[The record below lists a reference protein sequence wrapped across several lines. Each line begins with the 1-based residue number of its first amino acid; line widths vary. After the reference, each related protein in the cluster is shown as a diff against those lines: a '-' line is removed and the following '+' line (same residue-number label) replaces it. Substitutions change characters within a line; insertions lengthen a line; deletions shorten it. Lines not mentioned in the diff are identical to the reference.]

1 MSIAAKKRTISSMTF
16 GAVVACAVL
25 LTFALHRLVQ
35 TEAELATGFGES
47 LLYALFQAHDEE
59 QRLILEGYEWNNSEK
74 RTEDA
79 EQLRLQMDLAISR
92 LDVVSQ
98 GTLGRALR
106 DANEGSVIESA
117 RANLMAFDEALQAAV
132 LHGSAIPQA
141 PLAGLRADASK
152 LKAAAT
158 RVFLAEREHVAKQR
172 DRYSSVLWEAIVA
185 VFLILGCGIFIVGR
199 LMASLR
205 SAANAKE
212 TLRRDRDF
220 SNLLLESSGDGVI
233 AFDMDGRCTH
243 WNSVMGGM
251 FPAPGGADVIGQL
264 IKDTYRLPEGHVI
277 LNMMRDTLAGRSF
290 HMPAHPIPTGD
301 RYVEK
306 FTYPVW
312 SGKVIVGGILFIRD
326 VTDAH
331 LARMQLVE
339 HRDQL
344 EATVKERTRDLE
356 ESLERETRLRELYK
370 GFVSMVSHQFRTPLS
385 IVDSSAQRMI
395 RRGKDMS
402 EEEIRERAG
411 KIRMAILRLTR
422 LVSSTLNATKL
433 DAGEI
438 DFAPRR
444 CDLGKLIV
452 EACDRQK
459 ETTPNRQFRIE
470 LDQLSDWVTC
480 DPLLIDQVV
489 ANLLSNA
496 VKYSS
501 PPQPIEITAA
511 VDGRWVEVKVSD
523 RGVGFPEDERDNLF
537 DRFFR
542 ARTALGVEGTGI
554 GLHVARTIAR
564 MHGGDVAAFPR
575 DGGGSTFVL
584 RIPKEEALA
593 A

>member
-1 MSIAAKKRTISSMTF
+1 MSSAAKNRTISGITL
-16 GAVVACAVL
+16 GAVVASALL

-35 TEAELATGFGES
+35 TEAELATGAGES

-59 QRLILEGYEWNNSEK
+59 QRLVLDVYGWNGGER

-79 EQLRLQMDLAISR
+79 EQLGLQMDLAISR
-92 LDVVSQ
+92 LDVVSH
-98 GTLGRALR
+98 GTLGRALS
-106 DANEGSVIESA
+106 DAKEEAVIKSA
-117 RANLMAFDEALQAAV
+117 RAHLMAFDEALQVA
-132 LHGSAIPQA
+132 LRQKSAIPQA
-141 PLAGLRADASK
+141 SLEGLRTDVSK

-158 RVFLAEREHVAKQR
+158 RVFLAERDNIGRQR

-185 VFLILGCGIFIVGR
+185 VFLIFGCGSFIAAR
-199 LMASLR
+199 LLASLR
-205 SAANAKE
+205 GAARAE
-212 TLRRDRDF
+212 DALRRDRDF

-233 AFDMDGRCTH
+233 AFDTDGRCTH
-243 WNSVMGGM
+243 WNSVMGEM
-251 FPAPGGADVIGQL
+251 FPAPCGSDVIGRL
-264 IKDTYRLPEGHVI
+264 IKDAYRLPGGHVI
-277 LNMMRDTLAGRSF
+277 LNMMRDTLAGQSL

-306 FTYPVW
+306 FTYPVR
-312 SGKVIVGGILFIRD
+312 SGQTIVGGILFIRD

-344 EATVKERTRDLE
+344 ETTVKERTRDLE

-402 EEEIRERAG
+402 EDEIRERAG

-444 CDLGKLIV
+444 CDLGKLIF
-452 EACDRQK
+452 EACERQK
-459 ETTPNRQFRIE
+459 ETTPDRRFSIE
-470 LDQLSDWVTC
+470 LDQLPVWVSC
-480 DPLLIDQVV
+480 DPLLIDQVI

-501 PPQPIEITAA
+501 SPDPIEIAA
-511 VDGRWVEVKVSD
+511 EVDERWIHIKVSD
-523 RGVGFPEDERDNLF
+523 HGVGIPDDEHDKLF
-537 DRFFR
+537 ERFFR
-542 ARTALGVEGTGI
+542 ARNAVGIEGTGI
-554 GLHVARTIAR
+554 GLHVARAIAQ
-564 MHGGDVAAFPR
+564 MHGGDVSALSPE
-575 DGGGSTFVL
+575 GGGSTFIL
-584 RIPKEEALA
+584 KIPKEDALA

>member
-1 MSIAAKKRTISSMTF
+1 MSNAGKKRTIAGITSLIVT
-16 GAVVACAVL
+16 ACAVL
-25 LTFALHRLVQ
+25 LVFALHRLIQ
-35 TEAELATGFGES
+35 TETELATGSGES
-47 LLYALFQAHDEE
+47 LLFALFQAHDEE

-79 EQLRLQMDLAISR
+79 EQLRLKMDLAISR

-141 PLAGLRADASK
+141 PLAGLRADVSK

-158 RVFLAEREHVAKQR
+158 RVLLAERDNIGRQR

-185 VFLILGCGIFIVGR
+185 IILILGCGVFIVAR
-199 LMASLR
+199 LLASLR
-205 SAANAKE
+205 TAAKAE
-212 TLRRDRDF
+212 DALRRDRDF

-243 WNSVMGGM
+243 WNSVMGEM
-251 FPAPGGADVIGQL
+251 FPAPGDADVIGQL
-264 IKDTYRLPEGHVI
+264 IKDAYRLPEGHVI
-277 LNMMRDTLAGRSF
+277 LNMMRDTLAGRSL

-370 GFVSMVSHQFRTPLS
+370 SFVSMVSHQFRTPLS

-438 DFAPRR
+438 DFAARR

-452 EACDRQK
+452 EACERQK
-459 ETTPNRQFRIE
+459 ETTPNRRFSIE
-470 LDQLSDWVTC
+470 LDRFPDWVSC
-480 DPLLIDQVV
+480 DPLLIEQVV
-489 ANLLSNA
+489 ANLISNA
-496 VKYSS
+496 VKYS
-501 PPQPIEITAA
+501 PPPEPIDIRADVDERWIEI
-511 VDGRWVEVKVSD
+511 KVSD
-523 RGVGFPEDERDNLF
+523 RGVGFSEDERDKLF

-542 ARTALGVEGTGI
+542 AKTAVGVEGTGI

-564 MHGGDVAAFPR
+564 MHGGDVAAFQR
-575 DGGGSTFVL
+575 EGGGSTFVL

>member
-1 MSIAAKKRTISSMTF
+1 MSIAAKKRAATGIT
-16 GAVVACAVL
+16 GVIVIACAL
-25 LTFALHRLVQ
+25 LLVFALHRLIQ
-35 TEAELATGFGES
+35 TETELATGSGES

-59 QRLILEGYEWNNSEK
+59 QRLILDAYDWNNGRLMEQ
-74 RTEDA
+74 A
-79 EQLRLQMDLAISR
+79 EQLRLQTDLAISR
-92 LDVVSQ
+92 LDVVSH
-98 GTLGRALR
+98 GTLGRELA
-106 DANEGSVIESA
+106 DAKEGAVIESA
-117 RANLMAFDEALQAAV
+117 RINLMAFDRTLQDALSQ
-132 LHGSAIPQA
+132 GSAIPQ
-141 PLAGLRADASK
+141 PVLQGLRTDAAR

-158 RVFLAEREHVAKQR
+158 RVFLAERDNIGTQR

-185 VFLILGCGIFIVGR
+185 IILILGCGVFIVAR

-205 SAANAKE
+205 TAAKAE
-212 TLRRDRDF
+212 DALRRDRDF

-243 WNSVMGGM
+243 WNSVMGEM
-251 FPAPGGADVIGQL
+251 FPAPGNADVIGQL
-264 IKDTYRLPEGHVI
+264 IKDAYRLPEGHVI
-277 LNMMRDTLAGRSF
+277 LNMMRDTLAGRSL
-290 HMPAHPIPTGD
+290 HMPAHPIPTGN

-438 DFAPRR
+438 DFTVRR

-452 EACDRQK
+452 EACERQK
-459 ETTPNRQFRIE
+459 ETTPNRHFSIE
-470 LDQLSDWVTC
+470 LDRLPDWVSC
-480 DPLLIDQVV
+480 DPLLIEQVV
-489 ANLLSNA
+489 ANLISNA
-496 VKYSS
+496 VKYS
-501 PPQPIEITAA
+501 PPPEPIDIGADVDERWIEI
-511 VDGRWVEVKVSD
+511 KVSD
-523 RGVGFPEDERDNLF
+523 RGVGFSEDERDNLF

-542 ARTALGVEGTGI
+542 AKTAVGVEGTGI

-564 MHGGDVAAFPR
+564 MHGGDVAAFQR
-575 DGGGSTFVL
+575 EGGGSTFVL

>member
-1 MSIAAKKRTISSMTF
+1 MSIAGKKRTIAGIT
-16 GAVVACAVL
+16 GLIVTACAVL
-25 LTFALHRLVQ
+25 LVFALHRLIQ
-35 TEAELATGFGES
+35 TETELATGSGES

-59 QRLILEGYEWNNSEK
+59 QRLIMDAYDWNNGARQPEH
-74 RTEDA
+74 A
-79 EQLRLQMDLAISR
+79 ERLQLQIDLAISR
-92 LDVVSQ
+92 LDVVSH
-98 GTLGRALR
+98 GTLGRALA
-106 DANEGSVIESA
+106 DAKEDGVIESA
-117 RANLMAFDEALQAAV
+117 RLNLMTFDKSLQAVIMQEGA
-132 LHGSAIPQA
+132 LPQS
-141 PLAGLRADASK
+141 LLDGLRTDAGK
-152 LKAAAT
+152 LKAAST
-158 RVFLAEREHVAKQR
+158 RVFLAERDNIGTQR
-172 DRYSSVLWEAIVA
+172 DRYSSVLWEAIIA
-185 VFLILGCGIFIVGR
+185 ILLILGCGVFIVAR
-199 LMASLR
+199 LLASLR
-205 SAANAKE
+205 TAAKAE
-212 TLRRDRDF
+212 DALRRDRDF

-243 WNSVMGGM
+243 WNSVMGEM
-251 FPAPGGADVIGQL
+251 FPAPGDADVIGQL
-264 IKDTYRLPEGHVI
+264 IKDAYRLPEGHVI
-277 LNMMRDTLAGRSF
+277 LNMMRDTLVGQSL
-290 HMPAHPIPTGD
+290 HMPAHPIPTGN

-312 SGKVIVGGILFIRD
+312 SGRAIVGGILFIRD
-326 VTDAH
+326 VTDTH

-438 DFAPRR
+438 DFAARR

-470 LDQLSDWVTC
+470 LDQLSDWVSC
-480 DPLLIDQVV
+480 DPLLIEQVV
-489 ANLLSNA
+489 ANLISNA

-501 PPQPIEITAA
+501 PPEPIDIRADVDERWIEI
-511 VDGRWVEVKVSD
+511 KVSD

-542 ARTALGVEGTGI
+542 AKTAVGVEGTGI

-564 MHGGDVAAFPR
+564 MHGGDVAAFQR
-575 DGGGSTFVL
+575 EGGGSTFVL
-584 RIPKEEALA
+584 RIPKEETLA

>member
-1 MSIAAKKRTISSMTF
+1 MSIAARKRTISGMT
-16 GAVVACAVL
+16 GVIVAACAL
-25 LTFALHRLVQ
+25 LLAFALHRLVQ
-35 TEAELATGFGES
+35 TETELATGSGES

-59 QRLILEGYEWNNSEK
+59 QRLILDAYDWNGGMRSTGQAEK
-74 RTEDA
+74 
-79 EQLRLQMDLAISR
+79 LRLQMDLAISR
-92 LDVVSQ
+92 LDVVSH
-98 GTLGRALR
+98 GTLGRALA
-106 DANEGSVIESA
+106 DAREGGVIEAA
-117 RANLMAFDEALQAAV
+117 RVNLAAFDGSLQAA
-132 LHGSAIPQA
+132 LSQAGAIPQ
-141 PLAGLRADASK
+141 PRLQELRADASR

-158 RVFLAEREHVAKQR
+158 RVFLAERENIGAQR
-172 DRYSSVLWEAIVA
+172 DRYSAVLWEAIVA
-185 VFLILGCGIFIVGR
+185 VLLILGCGVFIVAR
-199 LMASLR
+199 LLASLR
-205 SAANAKE
+205 SAARAE
-212 TLRRDRDF
+212 DALRRDRDF

-233 AFDMDGRCTH
+233 AFDLKGRCTH
-243 WNSVMGGM
+243 WNPAMGTL
-251 FPAPGGADVIGQL
+251 FPAPCGSDVVGRL
-264 IKDTYRLPEGHVI
+264 VRDAYGLPEGHII
-277 LNMMRDTLAGRSF
+277 LNMMRDTLNGQSL
-290 HMPAHPIPTGD
+290 HMPAHPVPGGD

-306 FTYPVW
+306 FTRPIW
-312 SGKVIVGGILFIRD
+312 SGKVVGGGILFIRD
-326 VTDAH
+326 VTAAH

-344 EATVKERTRDLE
+344 ETTVKERTRDLE

-438 DFAPRR
+438 DIAVRR
-444 CDLGKLIV
+444 CDLGKLVV

-459 ETTPNRQFRIE
+459 ETSPDRRFHIE
-470 LDQLSDWVTC
+470 LDQLSDWVSC
-480 DPLLIDQVV
+480 DPLLIEQVI

-501 PPQPIEITAA
+501 APEPIEITAA
-511 VDGRWVEVKVSD
+511 VDDQWVEIRVSD
-523 RGVGFPEDERDNLF
+523 RGVGFPEEERDKLF

-542 ARTALGVEGTGI
+542 ASTALGVEGTGI
-554 GLHVARTIAR
+554 GLHVARTMAR
-564 MHGGDVAAFPR
+564 MHGGDVSALLR
-575 DGGGSTFVL
+575 DGGGSTFIL
-584 RIPKEEALA
+584 RIPKGEASA

>member
-1 MSIAAKKRTISSMTF
+1 MSIAGKKRTIAGIT
-16 GAVVACAVL
+16 GLIVTACAVL
-25 LTFALHRLVQ
+25 LVFALHRLIQ
-35 TEAELATGFGES
+35 TETELATGSGES

-59 QRLILEGYEWNNSEK
+59 QRLIMDAYDWNNGARQPEH
-74 RTEDA
+74 A
-79 EQLRLQMDLAISR
+79 ERLQLQIDLAISR
-92 LDVVSQ
+92 LDVVSH
-98 GTLGRALR
+98 GTLGRALA
-106 DANEGSVIESA
+106 DAKEDGVIESA
-117 RANLMAFDEALQAAV
+117 RLNLMTFDKSLQAVIMQEGA
-132 LHGSAIPQA
+132 LPQS
-141 PLAGLRADASK
+141 LLDGLRTDAGK
-152 LKAAAT
+152 LKAAST
-158 RVFLAEREHVAKQR
+158 RVFLAERDNIGTQR
-172 DRYSSVLWEAIVA
+172 DRYSSVLWEAIIA
-185 VFLILGCGIFIVGR
+185 ILLILGCGVFIVAR
-199 LMASLR
+199 LLASLR
-205 SAANAKE
+205 TAAKAE
-212 TLRRDRDF
+212 DALRRDRDF

-243 WNSVMGGM
+243 WNSVMGEM
-251 FPAPGGADVIGQL
+251 FPAPSDADVIGQL
-264 IKDTYRLPEGHVI
+264 IKDAYRLPEGHVI
-277 LNMMRDTLAGRSF
+277 LNMMRDTLVGQSL
-290 HMPAHPIPTGD
+290 HMPAHPIPTGN

-312 SGKVIVGGILFIRD
+312 SGRAIVGGILFIRD
-326 VTDAH
+326 VTDTH

-438 DFAPRR
+438 DFAARR

-470 LDQLSDWVTC
+470 LDQLSDWVSC
-480 DPLLIDQVV
+480 DPLLIEQVV
-489 ANLLSNA
+489 ANLISNA

-501 PPQPIEITAA
+501 PPEPIDIRADVDERWIEI
-511 VDGRWVEVKVSD
+511 KVSD

-542 ARTALGVEGTGI
+542 AKTAVGVEGTGI

-564 MHGGDVAAFPR
+564 MHGGDVAAFQR
-575 DGGGSTFVL
+575 EGGGSTFVL
-584 RIPKEEALA
+584 RIPKEETLA

>member
-1 MSIAAKKRTISSMTF
+1 MAANRQAISGLT
-16 GAVVACAVL
+16 GAIVIACALL

-35 TEAELATGFGES
+35 TESELATGSGES

-59 QRLILEGYEWNNSEK
+59 QRLIMDAYDWNSGKRLSEQ
-74 RTEDA
+74 A

-92 LDVVSQ
+92 LDVVSH
-98 GTLGRALR
+98 GTLGRALA
-106 DANEGSVIESA
+106 DAKEDSIIESA
-117 RANLMAFDEALQAAV
+117 RTNLTAFDHALEAALSQAT
-132 LHGSAIPQA
+132 AIPE
-141 PLAGLRADASK
+141 PLLQGLRADAGK

-158 RVFLAEREHVAKQR
+158 RVFLTERNNIGKQR
-172 DRYSSVLWEAIVA
+172 DQYSSVLWEAIVA
-185 VFLILGCGIFIVGR
+185 ILLILGCGIFIVAR

-205 SAANAKE
+205 TAAKAE
-212 TLRRDRDF
+212 DALRRDRDF

-233 AFDMDGRCTH
+233 AFDRDGRCTH
-243 WNSVMGGM
+243 WNSVMGEM
-251 FPAPGGADVIGQL
+251 FPAPCDCEVIGQL
-264 IKDTYRLPEGHVI
+264 IKEAYRLPEGHII
-277 LNMMRDTLAGRSF
+277 LSMMRDTLAGQSL
-290 HMPAHPIPTGD
+290 HMPAHPIPGGK

-331 LARMQLVE
+331 IARMELVE

-344 EATVKERTRDLE
+344 ETTVKERTRDLE

-395 RRGKDMS
+395 RRGKHMS

-438 DFAPRR
+438 DFAVRR
-444 CDLGKLIV
+444 CDLGKLVV
-452 EACDRQK
+452 EACERQK
-459 ETTPNRQFRIE
+459 ETTPDRRFKIE
-470 LDQLSDWVTC
+470 LDQLPDWVSC
-480 DPLLIDQVV
+480 DPLLIDQVI

-501 PPQPIEITAA
+501 SPHPIDIAA
-511 VDGRWVEVKVSD
+511 EVDEEWIDIKVSD
-523 RGVGFPEDERDNLF
+523 RGVGFPEDERDQLF

-542 ARTALGVEGTGI
+542 ATTAVGVEGTGI

-564 MHGGDVAAFPR
+564 MHGGDVMAFPR
-575 DGGGSTFVL
+575 NGGGSTFIL

>member
-1 MSIAAKKRTISSMTF
+1 MSSTAKKRTISGMTI
-16 GAVVACAVL
+16 GAVVASALL

-47 LLYALFQAHDEE
+47 LLYALYQAHDEE
-59 QRLILEGYEWNNSEK
+59 QRLILKAYDWNSSE
-74 RTEDA
+74 RLTEDA
-79 EQLRLQMDLAISR
+79 EQLHLQMDLAISR
-92 LDVVSQ
+92 MNVVSQ
-98 GTLGRALR
+98 GTLGRAVA
-106 DANEGSVIESA
+106 DANEATVIETA
-117 RANLMAFDEALQAAV
+117 RSNLMAFDNALQAAL
-132 LHGSAIPQA
+132 LHRSAIPQA
-141 PLAGLRADASK
+141 RLEVLRADASK

-158 RVFLAEREHVAKQR
+158 RVLVAERDNVARQR
-172 DRYSSVLWEAIVA
+172 NRYSSVLWEAIVA
-185 VFLILGCGIFIVGR
+185 IFLILGCGIVIVGR
-199 LMASLR
+199 LLASLR
-205 SAANAKE
+205 STARAKDA
-212 TLRRDRDF
+212 LRRDRDF
-220 SNLLLESSGDGVI
+220 SNLLLQSSGDGVI
-233 AFDMDGRCTH
+233 AFNVDGRCTH
-243 WNSVMGGM
+243 WNSVMGEM
-251 FPAPGGADVIGQL
+251 FPASCSSDVVGQL
-264 IKDTYRLPEGHVI
+264 VKDAYRLPEDHVI
-277 LNMMRDTLAGRSF
+277 LKMMCDTLMGHSL
-290 HMPAHPIPTGD
+290 HMPAHPLPGSD

-306 FTYPVW
+306 FTHPVR
-312 SGKVIVGGILFIRD
+312 SGRAIVGGILFIRD
-326 VTDAH
+326 VTEAH

-395 RRGKDMS
+395 RRGKEMS

-411 KIRMAILRLTR
+411 KIRTATLRLTR

-452 EACDRQK
+452 EACERQK
-459 ETTPNRQFRIE
+459 ETTPNRRFTME
-470 LDQLSDWVTC
+470 LDQLPGSVSC

-501 PPQPIEITAA
+501 PPDPIDVMVA
-511 VDGRWVEVKVSD
+511 VDDRWLHIKVSD
-523 RGVGFPEDERDNLF
+523 RGIGFSKGERDKLF
-537 DRFFR
+537 ERFFR
-542 ARTALGVEGTGI
+542 AQAAIGIEGTGI

-564 MHGGDVAAFPR
+564 MHGGDVDALPR
-575 DGGGSTFVL
+575 NGGGSTFVL